1 MEKVAYTEGGILK
14 RKKKGG
20 AIMATVFD
28 VAKYILHKMGRIS
41 TWKLQKLCYYSQ
53 AWQLAWTGRSIFEEN
68 FEAWANGPVCP
79 VLFYEHRGMFAV
91 GESDISRGDANNL
104 SDDEKESIDII
115 LKDYGELE
123 PYTLRELSHKESPW
137 KDARGNLPEG
147 AKCQTVIT
155 KASMGEYYGSL

>member
-1 MEKVAYTEGGILK
+1 MRCV
-14 RKKKGG
+14 
-20 AIMATVFD
+20 MATVFD
-28 VAKYILHKMGRIS
+28 VAKYILQQKGRIS

-53 AWQLAWTGRSIFEEN
+53 AWHLAWTGGSIFKED

-79 VLFYEHRGMFAV
+79 DLFYEHRGMFAV
-91 GESDISRGDANNL
+91 GVNNISRGNANNL

-123 PYTLRELSHKESPW
+123 PYALRELSHKESPW

-147 AKCQTVIT
+147 AKCQKVIT
-155 KASMGEYYGSL
+155 KDSMGEYYGSL